1 MTSEQ
6 RQETRDVHAS
16 GPAPAEYSV
25 GVDCDDETR
34 TKTVDRARA
43 VEESAGQEGESQ
55 DILRLPRAV

>member
-16 GPAPAEYSV
+16 GPAADEYS
-25 GVDCDDETR
+25 VDCDDETR

-43 VEESAGQEGESQ
+43 VESDGQEGESQ